1 MHVHR
6 LNLVIVDDG
15 AQAGAGEG
23 DFRMRIFLLQQ
34 VGMQA
39 GSKGVATE
47 VVEAEQSGEADAA
60 HFAA

>member
-1 MHVHR
+1 VHVHR
-6 LNLVIVDDG
+6 FNFVVVDDG

-39 GSKGVATE
+39 GSEGVATE
-47 VVEAEQSGEADAA
+47 VV
-60 HFAA
+60 